1 MSEKPIVVGVD
12 ESPEAVRAARMGWEL
27 AAALRAPCRL
37 IHVIPDAW
45 VTPDL
50 AVVPI
55 TPALVEQVVD
65 EARHRIRDR
74 LADAVPQAALDAIEI
89 SVGRAPYVLAEAA
102 AGAQLVVVGGK
113 THGPLARGLGGS
125 TAHFL
130 VRSLEVP
137 VLIVAL
143 AGWPVHRVLAAVDLS
158 YAAEPTIAA
167 ARKLIAGLQARLR
180 LLHVVEPMH
189 APGVVPAPVDEEAV
203 FEETLRRFQRLTANV
218 TEIEPADRVT
228 RRGLAADTVAKE
240 AAEWAADIVVV
251 GSHGKGW
258 IQRMLV
264 GSTTERLMTLL
275 PASLLIVPVRPVEK
289 PTEWAE
295 SPTRVRR
302 GMVII

>member
-12 ESPEAVRAARMGWEL
+12 GSPESARAARMGWHL
-27 AAALRAPCRL
+27 ATAMGAPCRL
-37 IHVIPDAW
+37 IHVIPDTW

-50 AVVPI
+50 AAVPI
-55 TPALVEQVVD
+55 TPALAEQVVAD
-65 EARHRIRDR
+65 ARRGIRDS
-74 LADAVPQAALDAIEI
+74 LADSVPQTALDAIEI
-89 SVGRAPYVLAEAA
+89 NVGRAPHVLAEAA

-125 TAHFL
+125 TAHYL
-130 VRSLEVP
+130 VRSVDVP
-137 VLIVAL
+137 VLVVAL
-143 AGWPVHRVLAAVDLS
+143 AGWPVHRVLAALDLS

-167 ARKLIAGLQARLR
+167 ARLFAEGLQARLR

-189 APGVVPAPVDEEAV
+189 APGVMPVALDEEAV
-203 FEETLRRFQRLTANV
+203 FQGELQRFQRVAGGV
-218 TEIEPADRVT
+218 PGIEPRDRVT
-228 RRGLAADTVAKE
+228 RRGLAADAVAKE
-240 AAEWAADIVVV
+240 AADWPADIVVV

-258 IQRMLV
+258 IERMLV
-264 GSTTERLMTLL
+264 GSTTERLMTRL

-289 PTEWAE
+289 PTEWAD

>member
-12 ESPEAVRAARMGWEL
+12 GSPESARAARMGWHL
-27 AAALRAPCRL
+27 ATAMGAPCRL

-50 AVVPI
+50 AAVPI
-55 TPALVEQVVD
+55 TPALAEQVVAD
-65 EARHRIRDR
+65 ARRGIRDS
-74 LADAVPQAALDAIEI
+74 LADSVPQAALDALEI
-89 SVGRAPYVLAEAA
+89 NVGRAPHVLAEAA
-102 AGAQLVVVGGK
+102 AGAQLVVLGAK

-125 TAHFL
+125 TAHYL
-130 VRSLEVP
+130 VRSIDVP
-137 VLIVAL
+137 VLVVAL

-158 YAAEPTIAA
+158 YAAAPTIAA
-167 ARKLIAGLQARLR
+167 AQLVAQRLHARLR
-180 LLHVVEPMH
+180 ILHVAEPMH
-189 APGVVPAPVDEEAV
+189 APGVVPVAVDEEAV
-203 FEETLRRFQRLTANV
+203 FQETLRRFQRLIAPV
-218 TEIEPADRVT
+218 TEIEPSDRVT

-240 AAEWAADIVVV
+240 AADWAADIVVV

-264 GSTTERLMTLL
+264 GSTAERLMTLL

>member
-1 MSEKPIVVGVD
+1 MPEKPIVVGVD
-12 ESPEAVRAARMGWEL
+12 ESPEAVRAAHLGWEL
-27 AAALRAPCRL
+27 AAARRAPCRL
-37 IHVIPDAW
+37 IHVIPDTW
-45 VTPDL
+45 ITPDL
-50 AVVPI
+50 AAVPF
-55 TPALVEQVVD
+55 TPAMAEQVVSD
-65 EARHRIRDR
+65 ASRRIRDS

-89 SVGRAPYVLAEAA
+89 VVGRAPHVLAEAA

-125 TAHFL
+125 TAHYL

-143 AGWPVHRVLAAVDLS
+143 AGWPVRRVLAAVDLS

-167 ARKLIAGLQARLR
+167 ARQLAQGLQARLR
-180 LLHVVEPMH
+180 LLHAVEPIH
-189 APGVVPAPVDEEAV
+189 APGIVPVPLDEEAV
-203 FEETLRRFQRLTANV
+203 FDETLRRFQRLTARV
-218 TEIEPADRVT
+218 TAIEPADRVT

-275 PASLLIVPVRPVEK
+275 PASLLIVPVRPAEK
-289 PTEWAE
+289 PTEWAD